1 MKKNRVF
8 LLSVLSIF
16 ALITVVVGVSY
27 AMYIFIGTGTK
38 ENTISTGSL
47 SVSYP
52 DVDNIKL
59 NTNSIGEANAKE
71 LKFSVNA
78 TFDTPTTLFYDVAL
92 DQVSSSEGILE
103 DKDIKY
109 TLTKIKY
116 EEEQNVFS
124 EKSYSDQLSQAAEN
138 KGVLNHF
145 NANNGYV
152 LDSDSFVTTG
162 TKDYVLKVW
171 IDYNYKLVNENSI
184 GEYSFK
190 IKAVATQQQ

>member
-1 MKKNRVF
+1 M
-8 LLSVLSIF
+8 
-16 ALITVVVGVSY
+16 
-27 AMYIFIGTGTK
+27 
-38 ENTISTGSL
+38 
-47 SVSYP
+47 
-52 DVDNIKL
+52 
-59 NTNSIGEANAKE
+59 
-71 LKFSVNA
+71 
-78 TFDTPTTLFYDVAL
+78 AL
-92 DQVSSSEGILE
+92 DQISSTEGILE

-124 EKSYSDQLSQAAEN
+124 EESYSEKLSQTAEN

-171 IDYNYKLVNENSI
+171 IDDNYKLVNENSI